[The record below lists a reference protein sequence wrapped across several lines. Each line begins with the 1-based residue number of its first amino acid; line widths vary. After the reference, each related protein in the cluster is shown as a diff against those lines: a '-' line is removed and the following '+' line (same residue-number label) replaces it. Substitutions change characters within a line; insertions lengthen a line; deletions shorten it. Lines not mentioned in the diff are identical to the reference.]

1 MVNQS
6 LLKIMFFSPCTKFS
20 WNTWLWNIQAIMN
33 WPRPPDWQG
42 VPHMSSWQKQK
53 HIRRKYRDGQGEN
66 SRFVAKKIVCTQNIN
81 KGNIEKSWTVSPGL
95 GFLVLARFKCGY
107 FMNFIRCL
115 NCLGQHAL
123 AIFGPLLRSPK
134 TPNNIPLFVFIL
146 DWRFFC
152 APDLSHCPR
161 GVKNLV
167 WNVTSTYGSCSPL
180 ENSNNY

>member
-1 MVNQS
+1 
-6 LLKIMFFSPCTKFS
+6 MFFSPCTKFF

-42 VPHMSSWQKQK
+42 VPHMGSWQKQK

-66 SRFVAKKIVCTQNIN
+66 SRFVAKKIVCSQNIN

-134 TPNNIPLFVFIL
+134 TPIIFHCLCLFWTGDFSVLRIC
-146 DWRFFC
+146 RI
-152 APDLSHCPR
+152 AR
-161 GVKNLV
+161 G
-167 WNVTSTYGSCSPL
+167 G
-180 ENSNNY
+180 